1 MTTPIPGTCGNQP
14 PSETRGKR
22 NRLSRAA
29 SLLQPQETE
38 CSTPKE
44 LGSGGGEHRCSQFP
58 SVRGGSSVNPA
69 VCVGSLQE
77 ATLMGTESQDAAR
90 QTAQA
95 AWWHRSPRRALRLSE
110 PPQESS
116 SSYFP
121 EPHAPGVSVTG
132 LRFRAQ
138 IGTKQDSL
146 RRNERI
152 LNHCTHSNG
161 CRFVAVNKNGR
172 GTVFL

>member
-22 NRLSRAA
+22 NRPSRAA

-58 SVRGGSSVNPA
+58 SVCGGSSVNPA

-110 PPQESS
+110 PPPSPPGIPKLV
-116 SSYFP
+116 FP
-121 EPHAPGVSVTG
+121 RAPRPWGLGDWVTVQG
-132 LRFRAQ
+132 SDWHKAGFFD
-138 IGTKQDSL
+138 T
-146 RRNERI
+146 E
-152 LNHCTHSNG
+152 
-161 CRFVAVNKNGR
+161 
-172 GTVFL
+172 

>member
-22 NRLSRAA
+22 NRPSRAA

-58 SVRGGSSVNPA
+58 SVCGGSSVNPA

-77 ATLMGTESQDAAR
+77 ATLMGTESRAAAR
-90 QTAQA
+90 QPRELPGGTAHLAGPCGCPNPPPTPQGIPKLVFPRA
-95 AWWHRSPRRALRLSE
+95 PRPWGLGDWVTVQGSDWHKAGFFDTE
-110 PPQESS
+110 
-116 SSYFP
+116 
-121 EPHAPGVSVTG
+121 
-132 LRFRAQ
+132 
-138 IGTKQDSL
+138 
-146 RRNERI
+146 
-152 LNHCTHSNG
+152 
-161 CRFVAVNKNGR
+161 
-172 GTVFL
+172 